1 MNLREIYTMALDK
14 LNLQDGDRRT
24 ENILK
29 NAINYAYLEIASK
42 DHNAIELEFELDE
55 DSNIVYLPSNFLNLL
70 RARHSKVGV
79 LDKNEYSIV
88 NNRLILGTHIPLDGE
103 LFLLMI
109 LIPDELVED
118 TDVPE
123 INSKYHMA
131 LVYYAMF
138 MYSDDI
144 SYFNLYKDIIS
155 ELYIE
160 DEIINDSSIDE
171 FVKDVY

>member
-1 MNLREIYTMALDK
+1 MNLKEIYTMALDK
-14 LNLQDGDRRT
+14 LNLKDGDRRT

-29 NAINYAYLEIASK
+29 SAINYAYLEIASR

-55 DSNIVYLPSNFLNLL
+55 DSNIVYLPNNFLTLL
-70 RARHSKVGV
+70 RVKHSSIGV
-79 LDKNEYSIV
+79 LDANEYTII
-88 NNRLILGTHIPLDGE
+88 NNRLILGTHIPLSGE
-103 LFLLMI
+103 LYLMMI
-109 LIPDELVED
+109 LAPDELVND
-118 TDVPE
+118 NDVPE
-123 INSKYHMA
+123 INPKYHMA

-138 MYSDDI
+138 MYTDDV

-160 DEIINDSSIDE
+160 DEMINDSSVDE